1 MVQCLL
7 ENSRQ
12 FPVYVINDG
21 HSYVINILTF
31 WSKGKHILILLTVD
45 YITLH
50 YMWWIGSECFA
61 TSNCLLGVVFLR
73 TRIVTLSIQERL
85 MFVPSE
91 GRVLYFIYQ
100 VQLADIPTCMFKVR
114 HMLYTCI
121 RACFLGWNS
130 LLMWIKRQRTKCIIL
145 LRKITNCSR
154 ET

>member
-73 TRIVTLSIQERL
+73 TRIVALSIQETHVCPVRRASSVFHL
-85 MFVPSE
+85 SGTASRHPY
-91 GRVLYFIYQ
+91 LY
-100 VQLADIPTCMFKVR
+100 VQSTSYALYVYTCMLFRLKQLVNVNKTTENEM
-114 HMLYTCI
+114 H
-121 RACFLGWNS
+121 N
-130 LLMWIKRQRTKCIIL
+130 
-145 LRKITNCSR
+145 IT
-154 ET
+154 